1 MNLNLTILGQA
12 IAFALFVWFC
22 LKFVWPP
29 LTNAL
34 KERQQKIADGLDAA
48 ESAQNDRL
56 AAESM
61 LAEKVNEGKN
71 KARELLAEAEKRSQ
85 QIVDAAKQ
93 QAEKES
99 QTIKEKAQEDLQM
112 EANRIREELRL
123 QLSGLVVEGV
133 EQILRQQVDASAH
146 EQYLKTLAQKL

>member
-48 ESAQNDRL
+48 ESAQMTVWRL
-56 AAESM
+56 NQCW
-61 LAEKVNEGKN
+61 L
-71 KARELLAEAEKRSQ
+71 KRSTK
-85 QIVDAAKQ
+85 AKT
-93 QAEKES
+93 K
-99 QTIKEKAQEDLQM
+99 QE
-112 EANRIREELRL
+112 NC
-123 QLSGLVVEGV
+123 
-133 EQILRQQVDASAH
+133 
-146 EQYLKTLAQKL
+146 

>member
-1 MNLNLTILGQA
+1 MNLNLTILGEA

-22 LKFVWPP
+22 LRFVWPP

-48 ESAQNDRL
+48 ESAQSDRR
-56 AAESM
+56 AAEST
-61 LAEKVNEGKN
+61 LVEKINEGKN

-85 QIVDAAKQ
+85 HIVDAAKQ

-99 QTIKEKAQEDLQM
+99 LVIKEKAQEDLQM
-112 EANRIREELRL
+112 EANRTRDELRL

-133 EQILRQQVDASAH
+133 EHILRQQVDASSH